1 MRRRTA
7 CRDAKKVGQ
16 HGRSDFCPRRCLH
29 LAESYYPHADAPGLA
44 HVRRGCFVVL
54 LTSQKVPV
62 SPQVKRTAYSAT
74 ASYAPATRVRNET
87 DWLPP
92 DRGRY
97 RRMCLA
103 RTHAPLASSDRTRD
117 STPHGVRSAKSGA
130 KHARYLGTGCSD
142 RWFPISRTASSST
155 FLRRRTLRH
164 TARQQRSNAISG
176 VSIPNLPAQFPGDFW
191 PPPDFPECAP
201 RREEIQRRR

>member
-1 MRRRTA
+1 MRRRTDF
-7 CRDAKKVGQ
+7 RIAKKRLDNTCARFSSGDAVCTAPPG
-16 HGRSDFCPRRCLH
+16 
-29 LAESYYPHADAPGLA
+29 YYPSADAPGLA

-74 ASYAPATRVRNET
+74 ASYARATRVRNET

-97 RRMCLA
+97 RRMYLA

-117 STPHGVRSAKSGA
+117 SSPHGVRSTDSGA

-142 RWFPISRTASSST
+142 RWLPISLTASSST

-176 VSIPNLPAQFPGDFW
+176 VSIPNVPAH
-191 PPPDFPECAP
+191 FPEQIWATRDFFHHRDTEAQS
-201 RREEIQRRR
+201 RR

>member
-1 MRRRTA
+1 MRRRTD
-7 CRDAKKVGQ
+7 CRIAKKKLDNTCARFSSGEAAFAALP
-16 HGRSDFCPRRCLH
+16 G
-29 LAESYYPHADAPGLA
+29 YYPSADAPGLA
-44 HVRRGCFVVL
+44 HSVEAALLSFSERRCRFRLRSKKDRLLGHGFVRTGDSR
-54 LTSQKVPV
+54 
-62 SPQVKRTAYSAT
+62 
-74 ASYAPATRVRNET
+74 RNET

-97 RRMCLA
+97 RHMCLA
-103 RTHAPLASSDRTRD
+103 RTHAPLASSGRTRD
-117 STPHGVRSAKSGA
+117 STSYGVRSANSGA

-176 VSIPNLPAQFPGDFW
+176 VSIPNVPAH
-191 PPPDFPECAP
+191 FPEQIWAT
-201 RREEIQRRR
+201 RDFFHHRGTEAQRRR